1 MHKYAN
7 ISGILGVTLFLF
19 GFVTYLFTGEPTG
32 YSAAHIL
39 AGLGLMIY
47 FAVINVKR
55 LKSMLTGRAAK
66 TFGVTGVTAA
76 LLLGSVI
83 VVNLIATM
91 VPKQFDWTAEGLYSL
106 SDQSKRLLAGL
117 EVDVK
122 ALVFQ
127 QGGMA
132 PQVEELLKQYAYAQK
147 RFSYEVVDPDRSP
160 ELAEIY
166 EVRQNGTVILEAGGR
181 RQKLTEA
188 IGEEAVTN
196 GLRSLLAGQNTVV
209 GFLTGHGEF
218 STDDQ
223 QNAGGIAVFATLL
236 QEQNYA
242 IETVSL
248 FETATVP
255 PAVDILVIVSPAQ
268 PLLEQELAAI
278 ADFMGEGG
286 RLLVLADPLRMGAQA
301 LLETIGIPNAG
312 GSMLIDQEMRLFAG
326 PALGTQV
333 IVSDYGDH
341 ESVANFPYQTLF
353 AQACA
358 LELPEAGNGMTY
370 TPILRT
376 SPTSWAEKD
385 LKRLL
390 EQQEA
395 EPNADDIRGP
405 VTIGAAFTGFPA
417 LNTEAAPA
425 VDAAGIVI
433 CDSDFVSNRMIGQV
447 GNADLALNLVAW
459 LSGETDRIA
468 IGPKKRGMSQ
478 LLLSQEQMVNI
489 FYGTVLIFPELLLLT
504 GLFVWWQR
512 RQQK

>member
-1 MHKYAN
+1 MVEA
-7 ISGILGVTLFLF
+7 
-19 GFVTYLFTGEPTG
+19 TGNAPAATFAPT
-32 YSAAHIL
+32 IL
-39 AGLGLMIY
+39 ALCCNWCGYAGIDHAGIAKEQY
-47 FAVINVKR
+47 PASVRIVKVNCI
-55 LKSMLTGRAAK
+55 GR
-66 TFGVTGVTAA
+66 V
-76 LLLGSVI
+76 
-83 VVNLIATM
+83 
-91 VPKQFDWTAEGLYSL
+91 
-106 SDQSKRLLAGL
+106 R
-117 EVDVK
+117 
-122 ALVFQ
+122 
-127 QGGMA
+127 
-132 PQVEELLKQYAYAQK
+132 
-147 RFSYEVVDPDRSP
+147 P
-160 ELAEIY
+160 EL
-166 EVRQNGTVILEAGGR
+166 VLEAFGR
-181 RQKLTEA
+181 GADGVLV
-188 IGEEAVTN
+188 IGCHLGDCHFVNGNATAVT
-196 GLRSLLAGQNTVV
+196 
-209 GFLTGHGEF
+209 
-218 STDDQ
+218 
-223 QNAGGIAVFATLL
+223 
-236 QEQNYA
+236 
-242 IETVSL
+242 
-248 FETATVP
+248 
-255 PAVDILVIVSPAQ
+255 
-268 PLLEQELAAI
+268 
-278 ADFMGEGG
+278 
-286 RLLVLADPLRMGAQA
+286 RLSKMPA